1 MIILMKSSNR
11 EILSISELNKTVKG
25 LLETEFSFIYVEG
38 EISNFSRPS
47 SGHWYFTLKDEKAQ
61 IRCAMFRNQ
70 NRSVPFEPKNGQ
82 QVVLYG
88 KVTLY
93 EGRGDF
99 QIITS
104 SLELSG
110 DGELRRSF
118 ERLKASLQKE
128 GFFDQQK
135 KKAIPKFP
143 KKIAVIT
150 SPSGAA
156 IKDIFSVVYRRF
168 PALGMTVIPTQVQGE
183 EAVPQIVNAIKTA
196 NKQNSLYDLILLS
209 RGGGSLEDL
218 WAFNTEPVAKAIF
231 SSSIPV
237 VSAVGHESDFT
248 ISDFVADLR
257 APTPSSAAEQI
268 TPDAEML
275 KNDILET
282 SDRLI
287 RAARRA
293 IDSRQNELSHLIRRI
308 RHPNS
313 RLNEFAQRLDEL
325 ERRMLSQVSNLIRI
339 KKSKLAERKIQ
350 SPIQKI
356 QQINDRVKQ
365 LSRIMTQSHATLI
378 KNRQASLS
386 EKSSQLEALSPLATL
401 KRGYAIVSE
410 EANGKIVRNS
420 DEIAEGE
427 KLGIRLSNGA
437 LTAQVVAKREDMRGY
452 LLLILQFFSVV

>member
-183 EAVPQIVNAIKTA
+183 EAVPQIVNAIETA

-339 KKSKLAERKIQ
+339 KNSKLAERKIQ

-356 QQINDRVKQ
+356 LQINDRVKQ
-365 LSRIMTQSHATLI
+365 LSRVMTQSHATLI
-378 KNRQASLS
+378 KNRQASLN

-410 EANGKIVRNS
+410 EASGKIVRNS
-420 DEIAEGE
+420 DEITEGE

-437 LTAQVVAKREDMRGY
+437 LTAEVVAKGK
-452 LLLILQFFSVV
+452 I

>member
-1 MIILMKSSNR
+1 MKSSNR

-183 EAVPQIVNAIKTA
+183 EAVPQIVNAIETA

-339 KKSKLAERKIQ
+339 KNSKLAERKIQ

-356 QQINDRVKQ
+356 LQINDRVKQ
-365 LSRIMTQSHATLI
+365 LSRVMTQSHATLI
-378 KNRQASLS
+378 KNRQASLN

-410 EANGKIVRNS
+410 EVSGKIVRNS
-420 DEIAEGE
+420 DEITEGE

-437 LTAQVVAKREDMRGY
+437 LTAEVVAKGK
-452 LLLILQFFSVV
+452 I

>member
-11 EILSISELNKTVKG
+11 EILSISELNKTVKD

-183 EAVPQIVNAIKTA
+183 EAVPQIVNAIETA

-293 IDSRQNELSHLIRRI
+293 IDSRQNELSHVIRRI

-339 KKSKLAERKIQ
+339 KNSKLAERKIQ

-356 QQINDRVKQ
+356 LQINDRVKQ
-365 LSRIMTQSHATLI
+365 LSRVMTQSHATLI
-378 KNRQASLS
+378 KNRQASLN

-410 EANGKIVRNS
+410 EVSGKIVRNS
-420 DEIAEGE
+420 DEITEGE

-437 LTAQVVAKREDMRGY
+437 LTAEVVAKGK
-452 LLLILQFFSVV
+452 I

>member
-1 MIILMKSSNR
+1 MIISMKSSNR

-25 LLETEFSFIYVEG
+25 LLETEFSFLYVEG

-61 IRCAMFRNQ
+61 IKCAMFRNQ
-70 NRSVPFEPKNGQ
+70 NRSVGFEPKNGQ

-104 SLELSG
+104 SLEVSG

-118 ERLKASLQKE
+118 EKLKASLQKE
-128 GFFDQQK
+128 GFFDQGTK
-135 KKAIPKFP
+135 KVIPKFP
-143 KKIAVIT
+143 KNIAIIT
-150 SPSGAA
+150 SPTGAA

-183 EAVPQIVNAIKTA
+183 EAIPQIVDAIQTA
-196 NKQNSLYDLILLS
+196 NNRKSLYDLILLS

-231 SSSIPV
+231 NSKIPI
-237 VSAVGHESDFT
+237 VSAIGHESDFT

-268 TPDAEML
+268 TPDADIL
-275 KNDILET
+275 KNDISET
-282 SDRLI
+282 RDRLI
-287 RAARRA
+287 RTARRA
-293 IDSRQNELSHLIRRI
+293 MDSRQNDLNHLIRRI
-308 RHPNS
+308 RHPSS
-313 RLNEFAQRLDEL
+313 RLNEFAQRLDDL
-325 ERRMLSQVSNLIRI
+325 ERRILSWITNLIRI
-339 KKSKLAERKIQ
+339 KNSKLAQRKIQ
-350 SPIQKI
+350 SPRQKI
-356 QQINDRVKQ
+356 QQVNHQVNQ
-365 LSRIMTQSHATLI
+365 LSKLLTQNQAALF

-401 KRGYAIVSE
+401 KRGYAIVAEGNS
-410 EANGKIVRNS
+410 GKIVRDS
-420 DEIAEGE
+420 DQISEGE
-427 KLGIRLSNGA
+427 KLDIKLSSGD
-437 LTAQVVAKREDMRGY
+437 LTAQVLTTGKT
-452 LLLILQFFSVV
+452 